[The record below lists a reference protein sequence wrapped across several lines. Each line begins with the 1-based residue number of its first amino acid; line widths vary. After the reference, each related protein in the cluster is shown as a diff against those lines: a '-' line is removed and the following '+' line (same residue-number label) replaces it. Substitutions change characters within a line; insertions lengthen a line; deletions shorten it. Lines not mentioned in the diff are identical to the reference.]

1 MAKPDKSNL
10 SHRTPTPQASV
21 KHEGKHEK
29 EQKDGSQMSHMKQL
43 K

>member
-1 MAKPDKSNL
+1 MAKPSTSQL
-10 SHRTPTPQASV
+10 SHRTPTPQANV
-21 KHEGKHEK
+21 KHPTAHEK